1 MPNLVFLAHR
11 PSLQILSKT
20 QMGVFPI
27 SGQSFI
33 KRNRRNSRTSD
44 DIDMKHGPVTKLD
57 KRNKTSKKFDDDV
70 MPGNCDAIAI
80 FPIYGQFEAIRK
92 LDYPNPPPPPPPP
105 FKNVM
110 KSFYLSF
117 CFMACKL
124 TPLVSCSLRSL

>member
-92 LDYPNPPPPPPPP
+92 LDYPSPPTTTTTTTTTTTSKRIPKKPTQIRV
-105 FKNVM
+105 K
-110 KSFYLSF
+110 
-117 CFMACKL
+117 
-124 TPLVSCSLRSL
+124 